1 MRAPLF
7 DWRELRRWNISEQ
20 RLPAGS
26 EVRFR
31 PPGIWEEYRAEVTI
45 ALIAVLLQA
54 AMITGLLFERHRR
67 RQAEAQARSRLL
79 ETVHLNRTATVGAI
93 SASIVHEVNQP
104 LATIVANAS
113 AGLRWL
119 SRETPDLNETR
130 AVLDSIVSAGHRV
143 SELIGNVRSMFKK
156 EAEKREFVDV
166 NKLVRETLT
175 FARGELE
182 NHRVVTHTQLSAG
195 LPGILADRIQLQQVL
210 LNLVMNAI
218 EAMSALGDHQRV
230 LQVRSQMY
238 DGKNVAIT
246 VEDSGP
252 GIDPKDI
259 ERVFEP
265 FFTTKSHGMG
275 MGLAICRSIIE
286 SHGGRL
292 SALPALP
299 QGTIFRVVLTGTNT
313 PEEYGK
319 AAE

>member
-1 MRAPLF
+1 
-7 DWRELRRWNISEQ
+7 
-20 RLPAGS
+20 
-26 EVRFR
+26 
-31 PPGIWEEYRAEVTI
+31 
-45 ALIAVLLQA
+45 
-54 AMITGLLFERHRR
+54 
-67 RQAEAQARSRLL
+67 
-79 ETVHLNRTATVGAI
+79 
-93 SASIVHEVNQP
+93 
-104 LATIVANAS
+104 
-113 AGLRWL
+113 
-119 SRETPDLNETR
+119 
-130 AVLDSIVSAGHRV
+130 
-143 SELIGNVRSMFKK
+143 
-156 EAEKREFVDV
+156 
-166 NKLVRETLT
+166 
-175 FARGELE
+175 
-182 NHRVVTHTQLSAG
+182 
-195 LPGILADRIQLQQVL
+195 
-210 LNLVMNAI
+210 MNAI